1 VSDDDFSVQTSRRL
15 ARAREETRGN
25 RGEGRWH
32 AATFFALCLASLGGG
47 LGAREIH
54 SELVEQ
60 GHELERQAVTL
71 ARLEERHD
79 ADHQVVL
86 RLEREIEA
94 WIESRR

>member
-1 VSDDDFSVQTSRRL
+1 
-15 ARAREETRGN
+15 
-25 RGEGRWH
+25 
-32 AATFFALCLASLGGG
+32 
-47 LGAREIH
+47 
-54 SELVEQ
+54 
-60 GHELERQAVTL
+60 VTL